1 MPNNQILPLQVHA
14 SIFNLGS
21 PSLWW
26 ICLGIYYSIMIS
38 YNCMLNEFLVC
49 TTKMG
54 GLPLLLSEL
63 ENASPICPSVRM
75 LSRFSCVWF
84 CATLWTVAHQAPLS
98 TGFSSQEYWSGLSCP
113 PPGYLPNLG
122 IEPMSLMIP
131 ALAGR
136 FFTTN
141 ATWEALFVQEA
152 VHTLIFRVL
161 FPGILKRLNLNTCIT
176 STYRNQ
182 YKLF

>member
-1 MPNNQILPLQVHA
+1 MPNNQNLTLQEHA

-38 YNCMLNEFLVC
+38 YNCKLNGFPVC

-63 ENASPICPSVRM
+63 ANASPICPSVCM

-84 CATLWTVAHQAPLS
+84 CVTLWSVAHQDPLS
-98 TGFSSQEYWSGLSCP
+98 MGFSSQEYWSGLSCP
-113 PPGYLPNLG
+113 PPGYLPDPG

-136 FFTTN
+136 FFITN

-152 VHTLIFRVL
+152 VHTLIFRIL
-161 FPGILKRLNLNTCIT
+161 FPGILRRLNLNTCIT